1 VKESIYY
8 ILYGVDNSD
17 DYIKVL
23 SKEEFGNFKEV
34 IDKFISTDNS
44 SSLWNP
50 FNEDRVNK
58 LKNNILYYM
67 QEIIQKGE
75 LKINTD
81 KIIID
86 DGVHIESSY
95 SADTIIPALVERFEL
110 IKKANL
116 EFINKFRILN
126 VDIYIFKLEII

>member
-1 VKESIYY
+1 MKEGVYY

-23 SKEEFGNFKEV
+23 SKEEFDNFKEA
-34 IDKFISTDNS
+34 IDKFISTDSN
-44 SSLWNP
+44 LWNP
-50 FNEDRVNK
+50 FGEDRVNR
-58 LKNNILYYM
+58 LKNNILYYI

-75 LKINTD
+75 LKIDTD

-86 DGVHIESSY
+86 AGVYIEPSY
-95 SADTIIPALVERFEL
+95 SANTIIPDLIERFEL

-126 VDIYIFKLEII
+126 VDIYIFKLEIM